1 MQQQSDW
8 FEYLKLAPDAPA
20 EQVEKAVE
28 RLSRQAA
35 ALAVTQPERSQQL
48 RDNVRAIKRDLMSGP
63 ENRARYDAARAAAI
77 AATTVAEPAVSPSTL
92 VPPAPP
98 AQTAPPAPPVQ
109 TVPPVP
115 GAAQGPEITQGPG
128 TAQGPETTQVPQAP
142 AVGVPQ
148 GPEVAPPASAGPW
161 PAAPQFASPAGPPY
175 PPAVPQYP
183 PAVPQYPPAG
193 PPYPPAGS
201 PYPPAGPGGQLPPG
215 AAVAGLE
222 SQVQAFGSKIA
233 RFLRTGWTCSACG
246 KEAMPSDKFCTKCGT
261 TITPTRHDTTR
272 QSPRAGCANCN
283 APLSA
288 NDAFCSRCGTP
299 AGK

>member
-8 FEYLKLAPDAPA
+8 LEYLKLAPDAPA
-20 EQVEKAVE
+20 EQVEQAVE

-63 ENRARYDAARAAAI
+63 ENRARYDAARAATI
-77 AATTVAEPAVSPSTL
+77 AATTVADPAVSSPPS
-92 VPPAPP
+92 VPPAPSVL
-98 AQTAPPAPPVQ
+98 PVPLEY
-109 TVPPVP
+109 TVPPASGTSP
-115 GAAQGPEITQGPG
+115 GPEVTQGPG
-128 TAQGPETTQVPQAP
+128 VLP
-142 AVGVPQ
+142 
-148 GPEVAPPASAGPW
+148 GPEVAPGPGVPPGPGIAPPAVAAPWPAVPQAPGAAPGPGAAPPGAAAPW
-161 PAAPQFASPAGPPY
+161 PAAPQFPSAAP
-175 PPAVPQYP
+175 
-183 PAVPQYPPAG
+183 
-193 PPYPPAGS
+193 GS
-201 PYPPAGPGGQLPPG
+201 QLPPG

-222 SQVQAFGSKIA
+222 SQVQAFGSRIA

-261 TITPTRHDTTR
+261 AITPTRHDTVR
-272 QSPRAGCANCN
+272 QGPRAGCANCN